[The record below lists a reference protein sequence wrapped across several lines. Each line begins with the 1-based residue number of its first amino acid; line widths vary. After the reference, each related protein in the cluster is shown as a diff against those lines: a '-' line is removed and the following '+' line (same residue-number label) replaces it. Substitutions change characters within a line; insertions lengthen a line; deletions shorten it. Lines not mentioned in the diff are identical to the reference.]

1 MAFILNKV
9 TQAMY
14 YNRNGS
20 VTLLQSNS
28 LFDNEERDGNYFTC
42 CTVFCRLFIFKAYLS
57 HQKDYKFT
65 WVECKKPFYSS
76 VARSKIGT
84 ESYLTLLEKK
94 SSENQQPFWKV
105 MVYILPFH
113 NYEGSKIIPLMCS
126 VWMEKLLKF
135 VITWLS
141 IKVKHWIS

>member
-28 LFDNEERDGNYFTC
+28 LFDNNNYFTC

-84 ESYLTLLEKK
+84 ENYLTLLEKK
-94 SSENQQPFWKV
+94 SSENQQPLESYGI
-105 MVYILPFH
+105 MYIYYHF
-113 NYEGSKIIPLMCS
+113 
-126 VWMEKLLKF
+126 
-135 VITWLS
+135 ITM
-141 IKVKHWIS
+141 KDPK